1 MTRNR
6 PRVTQQQVHAIAQA
20 IAFFGCPSQE
30 APTSYWKN
38 VCITAG
44 MKVSRL
50 SCKRLSLNWSRND
63 YKLRNI
69 AEQILRHRKA
79 AISVTTRKSA
89 RAKQKSRR
97 YPSDIF
103 QKKPLSTKRKVKYIH
118 SEFDPNVDE
127 ESDVKKGNCTDIAM
141 DADAHEEVVCEEHK
155 VKESTKAVHREERGG
170 PQKVQRVSSD
180 AKGDEKSGVFEEV
193 IKVGSGEKSDDD
205 SSGLE
210 EDIKVGSGEK
220 SDDDSSGV
228 EEGIKVG
235 SGEKSD
241 DDSSGVEEGITVGS
255 GEESDDDS
263 SGVEEGIKVGS
274 GEESDDDSSGSEED
288 IKVGSG
294 GKERR

>member
-30 APTSYWKN
+30 APTSYWEN
-38 VCITAG
+38 LCIRAG

-69 AEQILRHRKA
+69 AEQILRHLKA

-97 YPSDIF
+97 YPSAIF

-118 SEFDPNVDE
+118 SEFD
-127 ESDVKKGNCTDIAM
+127 IAM
-141 DADAHEEVVCEEHK
+141 DADAHEEVICEEHK

-170 PQKVQRVSSD
+170 PQKVQSVSSD

-193 IKVGSGEKSDDD
+193 INVGSGEKSDDD

-210 EDIKVGSGEK
+210 EDMKVGSRGK
-220 SDDDSSGV
+220 SDDDSSGL

-235 SGEKSD
+235 SG
-241 DDSSGVEEGITVGS
+241 
-255 GEESDDDS
+255 
-263 SGVEEGIKVGS
+263 
-274 GEESDDDSSGSEED
+274 
-288 IKVGSG
+288 
-294 GKERR
+294 GKATMTAVV